1 MRLKSNRNL
10 FDCKFFTLKENINHI
25 LRDMCTRFPWKIIT
39 MAPHRKL
46 YRHLYNTNDKV
57 VLLSRNFVPSFCKI
71 AGIRREDKIC
81 TINNMLSF
89 QYDKEFHVK
98 NKRKQ
103 ILFCGRLVSQKNP
116 YRVLYLWKRMY
127 RQLPDWELIIVG
139 GGPWQEKM
147 EKLKNLF
154 HLPNVKMLGF
164 QNPVDFYKFASI
176 YIMTSNYEGWPL
188 TLMESMQFGC
198 IPIAFESFESIR
210 DIVDDGQNGILIPP
224 FDIDIM
230 ADSLIRLIK
239 EDNLTQYAESAHK
252 KMKKFLPEEIGKQW
266 ISLFNGVLS
275 K

>member
-1 MRLKSNRNL
+1 M
-10 FDCKFFTLKENINHI
+10 
-25 LRDMCTRFPWKIIT
+25 
-39 MAPHRKL
+39 
-46 YRHLYNTNDKV
+46 
-57 VLLSRNFVPSFCKI
+57 I
-71 AGIRREDKIC
+71 A
-81 TINNMLSF
+81 
-89 QYDKEFHVK
+89 
-98 NKRKQ
+98 
-103 ILFCGRLVSQKNP
+103 
-116 YRVLYLWKRMY
+116 
-127 RQLPDWELIIVG
+127 
-139 GGPWQEKM
+139 
-147 EKLKNLF
+147 KLKNLF